1 MNHERF
7 PGAKY
12 ANIFSYLKSDN
23 HEGYKEM
30 DEETLGLVGHIQG
43 YLGYESVTNNDGRTI
58 FISYWNS
65 LKAINEWRINSRHK
79 AAKNQSKRWYS
90 AYQSVLVKI
99 ESYSEF
105 NSDLL

>member
-30 DEETLGLVGHIQG
+30 DEETLGLVEHIQG

-65 LKAINEWRINSRHK
+65 LKAINGRINSRHK
-79 AAKNQSKRWYS
+79 AAKNHGKRWYA
-90 AYQSVLVKI
+90 AYHSVLVKI
-99 ESYSEF
+99 ESSSEF

>member
-12 ANIFSYLKSDN
+12 ANIFSYLKSDDC
-23 HEGYKEM
+23 EGYTEM
-30 DEETLGLVGHIQG
+30 DEETLGLVEHIQG
-43 YLGYESVTNNDGRTI
+43 YLGHESVNNNDGRTI

-79 AAKNQSKRWYS
+79 AAKSQGKRWHS

-99 ESYSEF
+99 ESSSEF

>member
-12 ANIFSYLKSDN
+12 ANIFSYLKSDD
-23 HEGYKEM
+23 HEGYAEM
-30 DEETLGLVGHIQG
+30 DEETLGLVEHIQG

-58 FISYWNS
+58 FISHWNS
-65 LKAINEWRINSRHK
+65 SKAINDRRINSRHK
-79 AAKNQSKRWYS
+79 VAKSQGKRWYS

>member
-1 MNHERF
+1 MTQNKMLF
-7 PGAKY
+7 V
-12 ANIFSYLKSDN
+12 
-23 HEGYKEM
+23 M
-30 DEETLGLVGHIQG
+30 WEEATQ
-43 YLGYESVTNNDGRTI
+43 YELPVFIKDQNGRTI

-79 AAKNQSKRWYS
+79 TAKSQGKRWYS

>member
-30 DEETLGLVGHIQG
+30 DEETLSLVGHIQG

-79 AAKNQSKRWYS
+79 AAKNHGKRWYS
-90 AYQSVLVKI
+90 AYHSVLVKI
-99 ESYSEF
+99 ESSSEF

>member
-1 MNHERF
+1 MNHKRF

-23 HEGYKEM
+23 YEGYKEM
-30 DEETLGLVGHIQG
+30 DEETLSLVGHIQG

-79 AAKNQSKRWYS
+79 AAKNHGKRWYA
-90 AYQSVLVKI
+90 AYHSVLVKI
-99 ESYSEF
+99 ESSSEF

>member
-12 ANIFSYLKSDN
+12 ANIFSYLKSDDP
-23 HEGYKEM
+23 EGYKEM
-30 DEETLGLVGHIQG
+30 DEETLGLVGKIQG
-43 YLGYESVTNNDGRTI
+43 YLGYESVANNNGRTI
-58 FISYWNS
+58 FISYWSS
-65 LKAINEWRINSRHK
+65 LKAIEEWGMNSRHK
-79 AAKNQSKRWYS
+79 AAKNQSKRWYF

-99 ESYSEF
+99 ESSSEF

>member
-1 MNHERF
+1 MNHDRF
-7 PGAKY
+7 PVAKY

-23 HEGYKEM
+23 NEGYKEM
-30 DEETLGLVGHIQG
+30 DEETLGLVEHIQG

-58 FISYWNS
+58 FISHWNS
-65 LKAINEWRINSRHK
+65 SKAINDWRINSRHK
-79 AAKNQSKRWYS
+79 VAKSQGKRWYS

>member
-30 DEETLGLVGHIQG
+30 DEDTLGLVGHIQG
-43 YLGYESVTNNDGRTI
+43 YLGMNPLPIMTVEL
-58 FISYWNS
+58 F
-65 LKAINEWRINSRHK
+65 LLAIGTH
-79 AAKNQSKRWYS
+79 
-90 AYQSVLVKI
+90 
-99 ESYSEF
+99 
-105 NSDLL
+105 